1 MPAPAPAVSMA
12 DDLVFDVFSRLPV
25 KSLCRFRCVSR
36 GWHALI
42 SDPAFLAAHRARHT
56 EPHFVV
62 ADHFGGLR
70 VIDMDANVVSK
81 VRDVSCSRVLSTS
94 MDDLICL
101 TKCRND
107 FAQVMD
113 PATGKVL
120 MYWPK
125 QHDLPHM
132 LGFGRAVPSGA
143 YKIVYLGRDC
153 MVLTLGDDI
162 GWRVAPSPPGHQGQ
176 NLSSTIVVNGV
187 MYVLVSSTNCRLL
200 CFDLE
205 TEEWKKALKGPR
217 QVVVN
222 GTKLWKETMLVRI
235 TELNSTLCMVLSEM
249 KTTNIWLLIIDSD
262 EEIWFKMYTIPIT
275 FYAYLLPLWMTP
287 DGDRLIFCCLRGKQ
301 GQVIQVYD
309 SPSNACSAILSI
321 GAHGIKVGMCS
332 LHLDRFVLD
341 LLPAIS

>member
-1 MPAPAPAVSMA
+1 MSPPNSPERRCRRRRRRLSSPTAAAMPAPAVSMA

-187 MYVLVSSTNCRLL
+187 IDNRVRHEVVGRRCV
-200 CFDLE
+200 FH
-205 TEEWKKALKGPR
+205 R
-217 QVVVN
+217 QSV
-222 GTKLWKETMLVRI
+222 
-235 TELNSTLCMVLSEM
+235 
-249 KTTNIWLLIIDSD
+249 
-262 EEIWFKMYTIPIT
+262 
-275 FYAYLLPLWMTP
+275 PL
-287 DGDRLIFCCLRGKQ
+287 Q
-301 GQVIQVYD
+301 SVY
-309 SPSNACSAILSI
+309 I
-321 GAHGIKVGMCS
+321 
-332 LHLDRFVLD
+332 LDRRGRHLRRFDGSRQAACKPPPPCSSRGGNAGAQQVAELWH
-341 LLPAIS
+341 